1 MKVFKHE
8 LAGAIKSLKAVVPK
22 NPVLPSLKGILFNNG
37 TLTASNTE
45 ITMQISLDS
54 IEGEK
59 FILPESSFT
68 LIENLPE
75 GEIEFTIS
83 ENGTYVDIATGK
95 IRNRFQAM
103 DPDTFDKD
111 RYFYRNRDMWVSFA
125 HHGRF
130 SRENFDDFERN
141 IDEQLSNA
149 SDFLKHT
156 DYLFITFGTAFCYK
170 FIPRDLIVSNCHKIP
185 NFKFDRIRLVLETE
199 MRPDLK
205 IIFTVSPVRHAGD
218 GMHENTLSKS
228 VLLLAVDKLVDN
240 ETTFYFPAYEFLIDD
255 LRDYRFYAKD
265 LSHPNDMAVEYLEEK
280 VAESFFTTETQE
292 RVWQVR
298 QENKFLN
305 HKRLHRD

>member
-1 MKVFKHE
+1 MLFRTNIPAPQFPFKIGYDDSIMLLGSCFSDNIGGYFDRHRFQVC
-8 LAGAIKSLKAVVPK
+8 S
-22 NPVLPSLKGILFNNG
+22 NPFGVLFNP
-37 TLTASNTE
+37 
-45 ITMQISLDS
+45 ISIDHSLRMLM
-54 IEGEK
+54 E
-59 FILPESSFT
+59 PES
-68 LIENLPE
+68 
-75 GEIEFTIS
+75 
-83 ENGTYVDIATGK
+83 
-95 IRNRFQAM
+95 
-103 DPDTFDKD
+103 FDKN

-130 SRENFDDFERN
+130 SRESFDDFERN
-141 IDEQLSNA
+141 IDTQLAYA

-156 DYLFITFGTAFCYK
+156 DYLFVTFGTAFCYK

-185 NFKFDRIRLVLETE
+185 NFKFDRIRLDVKKIVAQWNITIKQLLE

-228 VLLLAVDKLVDN
+228 ILLLAVDKLVDN

-265 LSHPNDMAVEYLEEK
+265 LSHPNDLAVEYLEEK
-280 VAESFFTTETQE
+280 VAESFFTMETQE
-292 RVWQVR
+292 RVRLIR

-305 HKRLHRD
+305 HKRLHRE

>member
-1 MKVFKHE
+1 
-8 LAGAIKSLKAVVPK
+8 
-22 NPVLPSLKGILFNNG
+22 
-37 TLTASNTE
+37 
-45 ITMQISLDS
+45 
-54 IEGEK
+54 
-59 FILPESSFT
+59 
-68 LIENLPE
+68 
-75 GEIEFTIS
+75 
-83 ENGTYVDIATGK
+83 
-95 IRNRFQAM
+95 
-103 DPDTFDKD
+103 
-111 RYFYRNRDMWVSFA
+111 
-125 HHGRF
+125 
-130 SRENFDDFERN
+130 
-141 IDEQLSNA
+141 
-149 SDFLKHT
+149 
-156 DYLFITFGTAFCYK
+156 
-170 FIPRDLIVSNCHKIP
+170 
-185 NFKFDRIRLVLETE
+185 

-255 LRDYRFYAKD
+255 LRDYRFYAKN

>member
-1 MKVFKHE
+1 
-8 LAGAIKSLKAVVPK
+8 
-22 NPVLPSLKGILFNNG
+22 
-37 TLTASNTE
+37 
-45 ITMQISLDS
+45 
-54 IEGEK
+54 
-59 FILPESSFT
+59 
-68 LIENLPE
+68 
-75 GEIEFTIS
+75 
-83 ENGTYVDIATGK
+83 
-95 IRNRFQAM
+95 
-103 DPDTFDKD
+103 
-111 RYFYRNRDMWVSFA
+111 VSFA

-141 IDEQLSNA
+141 IDEQLANA

-185 NFKFDRIRLVLETE
+185 NFKFDRIRLDVKKIVAQWNMTIQKLLE

-265 LSHPNDMAVEYLEEK
+265 LSHPNDLAVEYLEEK
-280 VAESFFTTETQE
+280 VAESFFTPETQE
-292 RVWQVR
+292 RVWQIR

>member
-1 MKVFKHE
+1 MLFRTNIPAPQFPFKIGYDDSIMLLGSCFSDNIGGYFDRHRFQVC
-8 LAGAIKSLKAVVPK
+8 S
-22 NPVLPSLKGILFNNG
+22 NPFGVLFNP
-37 TLTASNTE
+37 
-45 ITMQISLDS
+45 ISIDHSLRMLM
-54 IEGEK
+54 E
-59 FILPESSFT
+59 PES
-68 LIENLPE
+68 
-75 GEIEFTIS
+75 
-83 ENGTYVDIATGK
+83 
-95 IRNRFQAM
+95 
-103 DPDTFDKD
+103 FDKD

-130 SRENFDDFERN
+130 SRESFDDFERN
-141 IDEQLSNA
+141 IDTQLAYA

-156 DYLFITFGTAFCYK
+156 DYLFVTFGTAFCYK

-185 NFKFDRIRLVLETE
+185 NFKFDRIRLDVKKIVAQWNITIKQLLE

-228 VLLLAVDKLVDN
+228 ILLLAVDKLVDN

-265 LSHPNDMAVEYLEEK
+265 LSHPNDLAVEYLEEK
-280 VAESFFTTETQE
+280 VAESFFTMETQE
-292 RVWQVR
+292 RVRLIR

-305 HKRLHRD
+305 HKRLHRE

>member
-1 MKVFKHE
+1 MLFRTNIPAPQFPFKIGFDDSIMLLGSCFSDNIGNYFDRHRFQVC
-8 LAGAIKSLKAVVPK
+8 S
-22 NPVLPSLKGILFNNG
+22 NPFGVLFNP
-37 TLTASNTE
+37 
-45 ITMQISLDS
+45 ISIDHSLRMLMD
-54 IEGEK
+54 
-59 FILPESSFT
+59 PES
-68 LIENLPE
+68 
-75 GEIEFTIS
+75 
-83 ENGTYVDIATGK
+83 
-95 IRNRFQAM
+95 
-103 DPDTFDKD
+103 FDKD
-111 RYFYRNRDMWVSFA
+111 RYFFRNRDMWVSFA

-141 IDEQLSNA
+141 IDNQLAYA

-185 NFKFDRIRLVLETE
+185 NYKFDRIRLDVKKIVTQWNVTIKQLLEL
-199 MRPDLK
+199 RPDLK

-228 VLLLAVDKLVDN
+228 ILLLAVDKLVDN

-265 LSHPNDMAVEYLEEK
+265 LSHPNDLAVEYLEEK

-292 RVWQVR
+292 RVRLIR

-305 HKRLHRD
+305 HKRLHRE